1 MQDKTNHLSNTNESS
16 SPKDHHPRNHPRLT
30 KPLDLVKSNRSM
42 SAGKAAARGKAIQRT
57 VSIVIEGKQEERE
70 ALMHTLSRLILGE
83 EGGEDLLF
91 EFV

>member
-1 MQDKTNHLSNTNESS
+1 
-16 SPKDHHPRNHPRLT
+16 
-30 KPLDLVKSNRSM
+30 M